1 MDLTLLGFG
10 TPIALF
16 IASHSWISTY
26 AMLAP
31 RSDRTKHPRMMR
43 SSARGVASLRK
54 HFQEAS
60 DWPFANKPPTTVA
73 CLHSPPSYLFV
84 PLSVIVLAKFPY
96 SAYLWFC
103 IVIRLWVPCTL
114 HKLTYQNLVA
124 ASSVDSGHIRR
135 TLPYP
140 VESHEM
146 AATKRS
152 VLRVVGQSATSAPR
166 SYT

>member
-1 MDLTLLGFG
+1 MDLAQIKFG
-10 TPIALF
+10 TLIALSLV
-16 IASHSWISTY
+16 SHSWIFHLCHVGPSF
-26 AMLAP
+26 
-31 RSDRTKHPRMMR
+31 DRTKHPRMMR

-60 DWPFANKPPTTVA
+60 DWPLSNKPPATVA
-73 CLHSPPSYLFV
+73 CLLSPPSYLFV
-84 PLSVIVLAKFPY
+84 PLSVILLAKFPY

-114 HKLTYQNLVA
+114 HTLTYQNLVA
-124 ASSVDSGHIRR
+124 ASSVDSGYIRR

-140 VESHEM
+140 VESREM
-146 AATKRS
+146 TATKRS